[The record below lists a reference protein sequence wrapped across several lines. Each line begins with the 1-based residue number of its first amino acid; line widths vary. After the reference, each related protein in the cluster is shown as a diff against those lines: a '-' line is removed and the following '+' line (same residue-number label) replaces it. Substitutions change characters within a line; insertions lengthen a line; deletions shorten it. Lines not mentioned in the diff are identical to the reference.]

1 MSTPVKKLMNLC
13 GRTAVVTGATGYLGR
28 VIAETLAELG
38 SNLILVDRPG
48 SQYEEIKK
56 MLIDTFNVQVVI
68 KNCDLEDQKQREHL
82 ISCINSEYSSISILI
97 NNAAFTGGEN
107 LSGWAVPFE
116 QQTVET
122 WRRALEVN
130 LTASFEMCQ
139 GLCGVMSKSAG
150 ASIIN
155 IGSIYGM
162 YGPDWNLYEGTS
174 MGNPGAYAASKG
186 GLIQLTKWLATTVA
200 PKIRVNAVSPG
211 GIFRNQP
218 EKFVEKYI
226 TKTPLNR
233 MGSEDDFRGVI
244 TYLASDMSSYVTGQ
258 NIVVDGGFGAW

>member
-1 MSTPVKKLMNLC
+1 MSTSVKKLMNLY
-13 GRTAVVTGATGYLGR
+13 GRTSVVTGATGYLGR

-38 SNLILVDRPG
+38 SNLVLVDRPG
-48 SQYEEIKK
+48 SQNEEIKK
-56 MLIDTFNVQVVI
+56 ILIDTFNVQVAI

-82 ISCINSEYSSISILI
+82 ISSINTEYSSISILI

-116 QQTVET
+116 QQTIET

-130 LTASFEMCQ
+130 LTASFELCQ
-139 GLCGVMSKSAG
+139 GLCGVMSQSAG

-162 YGPDWNLYEGTS
+162 HGPDWTLYEGTS

-186 GLIQLTKWLATTVA
+186 GLIQLTKWLATTIA

-211 GIFRNQP
+211 GILRNQP
-218 EKFVEKYI
+218 QKFVEKYTI
-226 TKTPLNR
+226 KTPLKR

-244 TYLASDMSSYVTGQ
+244 AYLASDMSSYVTGQ
-258 NIVVDGGFGAW
+258 NIAVDGGFGVW